1 MKNSTSNDIIK
12 IKREATKE
20 ELESFKLSKHLL
32 NLLMRIIAYTTGVLD
47 LLGLGWGTKF
57 LTPFPSPNKM

>member
-32 NLLMRIIAYTTGVLD
+32 RMMIKTAFKT
-47 LLGLGWGTKF
+47 
-57 LTPFPSPNKM
+57 LTQKQKKVV